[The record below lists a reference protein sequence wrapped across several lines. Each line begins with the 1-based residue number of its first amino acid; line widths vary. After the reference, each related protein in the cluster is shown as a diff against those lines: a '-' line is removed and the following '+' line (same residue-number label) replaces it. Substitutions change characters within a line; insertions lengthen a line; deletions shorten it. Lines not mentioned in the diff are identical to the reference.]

1 VIGQLLDFGF
11 TSLDGLHNF
20 CWNTDDRN
28 YYFSIN
34 GGSMMNNGLCAG
46 ILGYKIGQN
55 QAGHRI
61 FIDFRGILLD
71 FLAIYAKI
79 ENSVSMRRN
88 IY

>member
-1 VIGQLLDFGF
+1 
-11 TSLDGLHNF
+11 
-20 CWNTDDRN
+20 
-28 YYFSIN
+28 
-34 GGSMMNNGLCAG
+34 MKNNGLCAG

-55 QAGHRI
+55 QVGHRI